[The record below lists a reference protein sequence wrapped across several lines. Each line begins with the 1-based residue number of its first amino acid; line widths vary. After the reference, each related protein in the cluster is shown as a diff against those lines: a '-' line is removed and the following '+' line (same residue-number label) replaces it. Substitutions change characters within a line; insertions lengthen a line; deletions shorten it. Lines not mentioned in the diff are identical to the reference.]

1 MDDDLRGEF
10 EQLKNLTKLRKS
22 DSNLKW
28 SDFRKYLE
36 SLQVFRL
43 NKVSFFNPCRHTV
56 GTKIARKAIIIGVFM
71 VALQQFSG
79 CFAFLF
85 NAASVFEGSGAN
97 YIPPDAAVIIIGAAQ
112 LVGSH
117 GATLV
122 IDRIGRK
129 PLLCIGCSGVAAGMA
144 SFGVAARYA
153 DDSEL
158 LKIIPIAALAF
169 SILMA
174 NATFF
179 PLTSVILS
187 EVAPSK
193 VIYM

>member
-1 MDDDLRGEF
+1 
-10 EQLKNLTKLRKS
+10 
-22 DSNLKW
+22 
-28 SDFRKYLE
+28 
-36 SLQVFRL
+36 
-43 NKVSFFNPCRHTV
+43 
-56 GTKIARKAIIIGVFM
+56 M

-97 YIPPDAAVIIIGAAQ
+97 YISPDAAVIIVGAAQ
-112 LVGSH
+112 LAGSH

-153 DDSEL
+153 DDSML

-193 VIYM
+193 VIYVTTAALGATLTISFHPRSFITSSLCVRSSRGCSASSFSTCCVL